1 MQAKMVT
8 NFMKNNR
15 SVTVA
20 TGSPESEAC
29 VDVQLNRNPWQQ
41 QAKKQLHLCC
51 QTGPAAPSFL
61 QEFLP
66 SLLQPPR
73 TKYQLALYEG

>member
-29 VDVQLNRNPWQQ
+29 VDVQLNRNP
-41 QAKKQLHLCC
+41 
-51 QTGPAAPSFL
+51 
-61 QEFLP
+61 
-66 SLLQPPR
+66 
-73 TKYQLALYEG
+73 